1 MKRMFVSS
9 LAALALVVPQLSAAA
24 VTDQPAY
31 DEAIGCAAVMTV
43 TAAVLGGTKENP
55 ASTDMQA
62 VSEQA
67 KGYAA
72 KWLARADGL
81 NPGEFDATVK
91 TYNEA
96 SMTYTKTIMSA
107 KTKED
112 VDGTFGKDLARCLG
126 RAKELNLQ

>member
-1 MKRMFVSS
+1 MKRMIASS
-9 LAALALVVPQLSAAA
+9 LAALALIVPQLSAAA
-24 VTDQPAY
+24 VTDQAAY

-55 ASTDMQA
+55 TSAEMQKVA
-62 VSEQA
+62 EEA

-72 KWLARADGL
+72 KWLSRADGL

-96 SMTYTKTIMSA
+96 SMTYTKTVLDA
-107 KTKED
+107 KSKED
-112 VDGTFGKDLARCLG
+112 VEATFGKDLGRCLG
-126 RAKELNLQ
+126 RSKELNLQ